1 MGENFHPKVEAPC
14 NNPYH
19 AENIWL
25 VMFLRTFGRGR
36 PPTPQKQEDVYQDLK
51 KRFWWY
57 EMKRDIAEHVA

>member
-1 MGENFHPKVEAPC
+1 MGENFHPKAEAPC

-36 PPTPQKQEDVYQDLK
+36 PPTLLVLDFNSPKGIEN
-51 KRFWWY
+51 
-57 EMKRDIAEHVA
+57 